1 MEFCRPEL
9 SIKYESFRI
18 PCRKAALSGDKIEV
32 ENFGQR
38 KIFETEGQSR

>member
-1 MEFCRPEL
+1 MEFSRPEL

-32 ENFGQR
+32 ENCPGWAE
-38 KIFETEGQSR
+38 KDI